1 MLICDVS
8 AITVETLDEQVNS
21 SKQTALRLRINNET
35 GKNLYDIN
43 VRFFVQKGRNEL
55 LVVEGYD
62 LGGAR
67 ARLDSLR
74 ENIWVLTISVDTLPP
89 GIYPYESGIC
99 LGIHDVNWQERD
111 KSLDPSYIASSIF
124 VNNSK
129 VEVNVDGNHLPDAV
143 PVTLVSGTNML
154 IDEGDPIPFAWH
166 RVPNAEKYRL
176 NSDEGEVWF
185 DNHLKIDNTEL
196 SPDEVAALV
205 AFLASDDASYITG
218 EVININGGLHT

>member
-1 MLICDVS
+1 MRFFLSKIIFLLVLICDVS

-43 VRFFVQKGRNEL
+43 VRFFVQKGQNEF

-89 GIYPYESGIC
+89 MNR
-99 LGIHDVNWQERD
+99 V
-111 KSLDPSYIASSIF
+111 
-124 VNNSK
+124 
-129 VEVNVDGNHLPDAV
+129 
-143 PVTLVSGTNML
+143 
-154 IDEGDPIPFAWH
+154 FA
-166 RVPNAEKYRL
+166 
-176 NSDEGEVWF
+176 
-185 DNHLKIDNTEL
+185 
-196 SPDEVAALV
+196 
-205 AFLASDDASYITG
+205 LAYMT
-218 EVININGGLHT
+218 